1 MTKKLKNQW
10 IWGNDAFCVRT
21 SKIEQNIL
29 KTKDGQMKTFRKYQI
44 SI

>member
-29 KTKDGQMKTFRKYQI
+29 KMGKRKLLLNKYI
-44 SI
+44 TI